1 MQVRILLA
9 YPSSM
14 AAPLVVCAFTNVRY
28 RDRMS
33 DTPVKSGR
41 VLFVVLLI
49 LAYSIIV
56 AGTYAVSYVTLG
68 EYIDWR
74 ISPYPEDRTQLVER
88 QYPQGWMAT
97 IFEPAA
103 RIESR
108 WIGCEVMITYT
119 ETAGPALAPY

>member
-1 MQVRILLA
+1 
-9 YPSSM
+9 
-14 AAPLVVCAFTNVRY
+14 
-28 RDRMS
+28 MS
-33 DTPVKSGR
+33 DTPSAAPPATPAKSGR
-41 VLFVVLLI
+41 ALFAVLLI
-49 LAYSIIV
+49 LTV
-56 AGTYAVSYVTLG
+56 AILLTGTYAIGYVTLG

-74 ISPYPEDRTQLVER
+74 VSPYLEDRTELVER

-119 ETAGPALAPY
+119 ETPGPALSP